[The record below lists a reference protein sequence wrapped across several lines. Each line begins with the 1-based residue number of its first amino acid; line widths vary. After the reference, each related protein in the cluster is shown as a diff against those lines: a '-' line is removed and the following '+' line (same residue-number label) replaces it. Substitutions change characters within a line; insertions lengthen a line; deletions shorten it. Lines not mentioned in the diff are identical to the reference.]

1 MPKMH
6 QNTFDPGPLAA
17 VGPTCKGD
25 ERERREERVDGK
37 GWERNSLP
45 KIK

>member
-6 QNTFDPGPLAA
+6 LNTFDPGPLAA
-17 VGPTCKGD
+17 VGD

-45 KIK
+45 KVK